1 MSRTP
6 VKPPRRSFQRASVD
20 SRREGL
26 IQAALKLIADGG
38 AQAATVRAIAAE
50 AGVTAGLIR
59 HYFSSKEELVRAAYA
74 HLMTGFNE
82 TSANV
87 ANDDE
92 ITPENRLAHF
102 VIASITPP
110 VADPASIGQWAGFLH
125 LMRQDTAMRELHQ
138 VHYFMYRDM
147 LQDLIA
153 DLPLRPNGPARDAM
167 ALRRAAIACNGVIDG
182 LWLEASLISDS
193 FTDGEILSIGLDAVG
208 AILGIDLAA
217 AYTPK

>member
-1 MSRTP
+1 MSPSPT
-6 VKPPRRSFQRASVD
+6 KPARRSFQRASVD
-20 SRREGL
+20 SRREDL

-59 HYFSSKEELVRAAYA
+59 HYFSSKEDLVRAAYQ
-74 HLMTGFNE
+74 HLMGGFTA

-87 ANDDE
+87 ANDAE
-92 ITPENRLAHF
+92 ASPETRLAHF

-110 VADPASIGQWAGFLH
+110 VAEPASVGQWAGFLH
-125 LMRQDTAMRELHQ
+125 LVRHDVAMRELHQ
-138 VHYFMYRDM
+138 LHYFLYRDM

-153 DLPLRPNGPARDAM
+153 ALPLRPNMPARSEAQ
-167 ALRRAAIACNGVIDG
+167 LRRAAIACNGVIDG

>member
-1 MSRTP
+1 MSPSPT
-6 VKPPRRSFQRASVD
+6 KPARRSFQRASVD
-20 SRREGL
+20 SRREDL

-59 HYFSSKEELVRAAYA
+59 HYFSSKEDLVRAAYQ
-74 HLMTGFNE
+74 HLMGGFTA

-87 ANDDE
+87 ANDAE
-92 ITPENRLAHF
+92 ASPETRLAHF

-110 VADPASIGQWAGFLH
+110 VAEPASVGQWAGFLH
-125 LMRQDTAMRELHQ
+125 LMRHDVAMRELHQ
-138 VHYFMYRDM
+138 QHYFLYRDM

-153 DLPLRPNGPARDAM
+153 ALPLRPNMPARSEAQ
-167 ALRRAAIACNGVIDG
+167 LRRAAIACNGVIDG